1 MEIILRRY
9 GNSTVAVLPP
19 AVLKDLRL
27 SAGQSLTLTADNGK
41 IVLTRKPKYTL
52 ADLISQCD
60 LSTPPP
66 TDLGLWDNSRS
77 AGNEV
82 L

>member
-1 MEIILRRY
+1 MGITLRRY
-9 GNSTVAVLPP
+9 GNSTVAVLSP
-19 AVLKDLRL
+19 AVLKD

-41 IVLTRKPKYTL
+41 IVLTPKPKYTL

-60 LSTPPP
+60 LSAPPP
-66 TDLGLWDNSRS
+66 TDLDLWDSARS
-77 AGNEV
+77 VGNEV